1 MNNIILNIVLQLNPQ
16 VAVENIA
23 NASLIG
29 SFFIIFLVLVITG
42 LIIIK
47 RVVVTFVGKINDERI
62 ENNKEA
68 DKNRDAMLQY
78 VMQKNDIFVEVI
90 KNYSDSNDSLK
101 VVLEKL
107 IMKL

>member
-1 MNNIILNIVLQLNPQ
+1 MIFLLQINPQ

-29 SFFIIFLVLVITG
+29 SFFIIFIVLVITVG
-42 LIIIK
+42 
-47 RVVVTFVGKINDERI
+47 VVVKKAVFKFIEKINNERI

-68 DKNRDAMLQY
+68 DKNREAMLNY

-101 VVLEKL
+101 TVLEKI